1 MAAGYVARSP
11 ARFMLTGAAPKSRT
25 AGTAGRMG
33 AARCSRGS
41 GLRVTL
47 ATLATLAA
55 RRWQVG
61 ATRCNGVTTC
71 NQPATV
77 AINRVGIALGTLGD
91 LWRAIMSRLSLT

>member
-1 MAAGYVARSP
+1 
-11 ARFMLTGAAPKSRT
+11 MLTGAAPKH
-25 AGTAGRMG
+25 
-33 AARCSRGS
+33 RCSRGS
-41 GLRVTL
+41 GLRV
-47 ATLATLAA
+47 TLATLAA